1 MPTTVYLTRHGQTDW
16 NSRGRMMGWTDEDIN
31 ELGRVQSTKLSVRME
46 KIPLDAIYTS
56 PLTRAMTTGVIIGER
71 RGIMPQPLQGLIE
84 INYGDWEGLYRDE
97 VAKNWPEQSRQMHDN
112 PAGFVIPG
120 GESYD
125 QLEIRV
131 VGAFN
136 EAVKTSEGKNILLV
150 SHQGILKVLVAQLLE
165 ISYRNWSKFEVRNAS
180 MTKLTVDNGR
190 VHLVTLN
197 DISHLEGVTE

>member
-16 NSRGRMMGWTDEDIN
+16 NSRGRMIGWTDEDIN
-31 ELGRVQSTKLSVRME
+31 ETGRVQSTKLSVRME
-46 KIPLDAIYTS
+46 KIPLDAIFTS
-56 PLTRAMTTGVIIGER
+56 PLTRAMTTGAIIGKS
-71 RGIMPQPLQGLIE
+71 RGITPQPLQGLIE
-84 INYGDWEGLYRDE
+84 IDYGDWEGLYRDQ
-97 VAKNWPEQSRQMHDN
+97 VAKNWPEQGEQMHDN

-120 GESYD
+120 GESYN

-180 MTKLTVDNGR
+180 MTKLTVNNGR
-190 VHLVTLN
+190 SPFHYP
-197 DISHLEGVTE
+197 